1 MVMIY
6 VRNIYAFYL
15 NFWCNIRLLHFWNIF
30 WKLIFHE
37 SLHWWVLWKSRY
49 HIFSISFG
57 KIKYYY
63 LESRL
68 TDLCTISHQIF
79 FLKLFFLDILQQKNL
94 KHIIFRVGN
103 LTHNLTH
110 HSHQPRKLQTTPEF
124 FLYFQGWRS
133 PMKFLET
140 NLVKK
145 KITRR
150 KIFFCLWK
158 LLKIYFPLVFE
169 GTTDK

>member
-1 MVMIY
+1 MQY
-6 VRNIYAFYL
+6 T
-15 NFWCNIRLLHFWNIF
+15 RLLHFWNIF

-37 SLHWWVLWKSRY
+37 SYGKVSRY

-57 KIKYYY
+57 KIKYY

-68 TDLCTISHQIF
+68 TDLCTISHHIF
-79 FLKLFFLDILQQKNL
+79 FKIVFPRYFATEKFKAHHIPCWKSDPQSDPSLPSTKETPDDAWIFFVLPRLEIPYEIL
-94 KHIIFRVGN
+94 GD
-103 LTHNLTH
+103 
-110 HSHQPRKLQTTPEF
+110 
-124 FLYFQGWRS
+124 
-133 PMKFLET
+133 KFSI
-140 NLVKK
+140 K

-158 LLKIYFPLVFE
+158 LVKIYFPLVFE

>member
-37 SLHWWVLWKSRY
+37 SYGKVSRY

-57 KIKYYY
+57 KIKNY

-79 FLKLFFLDILQQKNL
+79 SFLKIVFPRYFATEKFKAHHIPCWKSDPQSDPSLPSTKETPDDAWIFFVLPRLEFPHEIL
-94 KHIIFRVGN
+94 GD
-103 LTHNLTH
+103 
-110 HSHQPRKLQTTPEF
+110 
-124 FLYFQGWRS
+124 
-133 PMKFLET
+133 KFS
-140 NLVKK
+140 KK

-158 LLKIYFPLVFE
+158 LVKIYFPLVFE

>member
-6 VRNIYAFYL
+6 VRNILLHFIWIFGAI
-15 NFWCNIRLLHFWNIF
+15 IRLLHFWNIF

-37 SLHWWVLWKSRY
+37 SYGKVSRY

-57 KIKYYY
+57 KIKYY

-68 TDLCTISHQIF
+68 TDLCTISHHI

-140 NLVKK
+140 NSVK

-150 KIFFCLWK
+150 KIFFAC
-158 LLKIYFPLVFE
+158 E
-169 GTTDK
+169 N

>member
-37 SLHWWVLWKSRY
+37 SYGKVSRY

-57 KIKYYY
+57 KIKYY

-68 TDLCTISHQIF
+68 TDLCTISHHF
-79 FLKLFFLDILQQKNL
+79 FSFKLFFLDILQQKNL

-145 KITRR
+145 K
-150 KIFFCLWK
+150 
-158 LLKIYFPLVFE
+158 
-169 GTTDK
+169 

>member
-37 SLHWWVLWKSRY
+37 SYGKVSRY

-57 KIKYYY
+57 KIKYY

-68 TDLCTISHQIF
+68 TDLCTISHHI
-79 FLKLFFLDILQQKNL
+79 FLKIVFPRYFATEKF
-94 KHIIFRVGN
+94 KAHHIPCWKSDPQSDPS
-103 LTHNLTH
+103 LPST
-110 HSHQPRKLQTTPEF
+110 KETPDDAWIF
-124 FLYFQGWRS
+124 FLYFQGWSS

-145 KITRR
+145 NNKAED
-150 KIFFCLWK
+150 FFCLWK
-158 LLKIYFPLVFE
+158 LVKIYFPLVFE